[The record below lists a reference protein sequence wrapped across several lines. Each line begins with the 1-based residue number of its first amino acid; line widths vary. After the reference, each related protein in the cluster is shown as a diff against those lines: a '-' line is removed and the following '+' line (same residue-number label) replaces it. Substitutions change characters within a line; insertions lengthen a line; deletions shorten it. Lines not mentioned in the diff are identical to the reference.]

1 MHMTSYEI
9 LKASLLDIVF
19 DNRNKQYGAY
29 ALRKEYNH
37 RMMISLI
44 LALSSI
50 GLLFLFTRK
59 ENGDEKR
66 ASLPDTVVIRDFNL
80 PEVKPKQPKME
91 ELPSQQVAQK
101 KFMDLI
107 EIVRDDQFI
116 NNTVPHLDELI
127 DVQVSDHNGTGDPFT
142 GNQPAGQQQQGI
154 GDGQSVAG
162 DKAPEKPALIQRE
175 PEFPG
180 GMRAWVDFLNTHL
193 RVPDELEAGEKKT
206 VLIRFLV
213 SEEGEVTGF
222 SVVQSAGRLYDS
234 EVIRV
239 LKKMPRWKPALQ
251 DSKAVSRSYT
261 QPVTFMGIEE

>member
-1 MHMTSYEI
+1 MTSYEI

-29 ALRKEYNH
+29 ALRKEYNY
-37 RMMISLI
+37 RMMLSLI

-59 ENGDEKR
+59 EHSDEKMIG
-66 ASLPDTVVIRDFNL
+66 LPDTVVIRDFNL
-80 PEVKPKQPKME
+80 PEVKQKQPKVE
-91 ELPSQQVAQK
+91 QISSQQVARK
-101 KFMDLI
+101 KFTDLI
-107 EIVRDDQFI
+107 EIVPDDQFL
-116 NNTVPHLDELI
+116 NNTVPHLDELN
-127 DVQVSDHNGTGDPFT
+127 DVQISDKNGTGNIFT
-142 GNQPAGQQQQGI
+142 GTQPTGPENHGT
-154 GDGQSVAG
+154 GDGQASAG
-162 DKAPEKPALIQRE
+162 DQAPEKPALIQRE

-180 GMRAWVDFLNTHL
+180 GMKAWVDFLNTHL
-193 RVPDELEAGEKKT
+193 RVPDELESGEKKT

-222 SVVQSAGRLYDS
+222 AVVQSAGRLYDN

>member
-1 MHMTSYEI
+1 MTSYEI
-9 LKASLLDIVF
+9 LRASLLDIVF

-29 ALRKEYNH
+29 ALRKEYNY
-37 RMMISLI
+37 RMMVSLI

-50 GLLFLFTRK
+50 GLLFLFSRK
-59 ENGDEKR
+59 EHPDEKI
-66 ASLPDTVVIRDFNL
+66 SGFPDTVVIRDFNL
-80 PEVKPKQPKME
+80 PEVKQKQPRVE
-91 ELPSQQVAQK
+91 HVSAQQVAQK
-101 KFMDLI
+101 KFTDLI
-107 EIVRDDQFI
+107 EIVPDDQFI
-116 NNTVPHLDELI
+116 NNTVPHLDELN
-127 DVQVSDHNGTGDPFT
+127 DVQVSDHNETGDAFT
-142 GNQPAGQQQQGI
+142 GTQPTGLQQPGKGEGQAAG
-154 GDGQSVAG
+154 GDQAS
-162 DKAPEKPALIQRE
+162 EKPALIQRE

-180 GMRAWVDFLNTHL
+180 GMKAWVDFLNTHL

-222 SVVQSAGRLYDS
+222 SVVQSAGRLYDN

-251 DSKAVSRSYT
+251 DSRAVSRSYT